1 MWSILEVSKST
12 RINRQIDIYCGL
24 NMHVRQTQKIKILQ
38 KFYTFNNHGHKKLK
52 WPNLFAQTL
61 RDIVKVQ
68 CLV

>member
-38 KFYTFNNHGHKKLK
+38 KFYTFNNHGHKKTEMTKLIRSK
-52 WPNLFAQTL
+52 F
-61 RDIVKVQ
+61 
-68 CLV
+68 